1 MQGNTTLIALVV
13 IIAIAAAAYFLLT
26 GSSSQTDLMGGT
38 GETVLEGSLPSAT
51 DSVDDFTAAME
62 AELSASA
69 AAIKAF
75 DADVDAS
82 VADVRAAAD
91 TSTLYDP
98 DNL

>member
-1 MQGNTTLIALVV
+1 MQGNKTFIALVV
-13 IIAIAAAAYFLLT
+13 VIAIAAAAYFLLVGSPVQT
-26 GSSSQTDLMGGT
+26 GLTSDTDTSVLGG
-38 GETVLEGSLPSAT
+38 LPSAT
-51 DSVDDFTAAME
+51 DSVEDFTAAME

-75 DADVDAS
+75 DADIDAS